1 MSLLGPDGQPVEP
14 TTPDDD
20 DAPPPSREMHPD
32 AWGMG
37 FIAQPDGTFLAMR
50 FSAAEGDLR
59 VQSVPGRPPW
69 LLLRARPT
77 ERGHL
82 TAPSFDEW
90 AAFAAAEV
98 DAVQQLARAQ
108 ADVVNAAEHVTQA
121 AAEDDA

>member
-14 TTPDDD
+14 TAPDDD
-20 DAPPPSREMHPD
+20 TAPPSREMHPD

-50 FSAAEGDLR
+50 FSSAEGDLR
-59 VQSVPGRPPW
+59 VQSVPGGPPW

-98 DAVQQLARAQ
+98 DAVSTLRTAQ
-108 ADVVNAAEHVTQA
+108 ADVVTAAEHVTQS
-121 AAEDDA
+121 AAEDDG